1 MKFIKSITMLYKE
14 PKVLVLLSSYNG
26 GKYLQEQIDSIL
38 NQKDVNVFVLV
49 RDDGSTDNTLD
60 LLRQMVACNPL
71 RLKLV
76 EGKLLSKL
84 IY

>member
-1 MKFIKSITMLYKE
+1 MLYKE
-14 PKVLVLLSSYNG
+14 PKILVLLSSYNG
-26 GKYLQEQIDSIL
+26 EKYLQEQIDSIL

-60 LLRQMVACNPL
+60 LLRQLVTCNPL

-76 EGKLLSKL
+76 EGKMSDVRRVLLN
-84 IY
+84 